1 MYADN
6 NMATVAKAK
15 EYSFGRC
22 LIFICLALAL
32 KFVFVSYFR
41 LFSALFSIIPTV
53 YFVVFPQRS
62 MLFVCCVN
70 NVKLATT
77 CNTLKVFQEVLIEN

>member
-32 KFVFVSYFR
+32 KFVFVSYFS

-62 MLFVCCVN
+62 MLFVCVSILMSN
-70 NVKLATT
+70 WQLHV
-77 CNTLKVFQEVLIEN
+77 IH

>member
-22 LIFICLALAL
+22 LIFICLAL
-32 KFVFVSYFR
+32 KFVFVSYFS

-62 MLFVCCVN
+62 MLFVCVSIMSN
-70 NVKLATT
+70 WQLHV
-77 CNTLKVFQEVLIEN
+77 IH